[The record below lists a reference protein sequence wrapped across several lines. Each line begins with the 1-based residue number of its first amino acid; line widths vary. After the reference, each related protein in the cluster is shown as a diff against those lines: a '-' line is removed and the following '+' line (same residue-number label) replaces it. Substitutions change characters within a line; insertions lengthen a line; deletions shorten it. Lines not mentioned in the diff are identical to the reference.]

1 MPSDD
6 LGAGGGGPGTLRR
19 VGHVVALGVRAE
31 PRLFAIAVAGSV
43 LYGGDAVRLEGRG
56 RAILVA
62 ARPLREPVA
71 RYGPFVMNTQAEIH
85 QAFADYRAGRF

>member
-43 LYGGDAVRLEGRG
+43 LYGVLTAGMAQAVGGVTATQITPAIAAGELDRG
-56 RAILVA
+56 RV
-62 ARPLREPVA
+62 
-71 RYGPFVMNTQAEIH
+71 QAVV
-85 QAFADYRAGRF
+85 D